1 MVENFETITE
11 ELTEEEMNLL
21 PYVLNGFKTHKQENP
36 IKAPAIVEAM
46 NAKREQYG
54 FKAKFTEAR
63 LRKFVNYI
71 RTNALLPLIATSA
84 GYFVTENPEVILSQ
98 IRSLK
103 DRAKGI
109 MQAADGLRT
118 FIK

>member
-11 ELTEEEMNLL
+11 ELTEEELELL
-21 PYVLNGFKTHKQENP
+21 PFLLNGFKAHTKETP
-36 IKAPAIVEAM
+36 IKAPVIVAAM

-54 FKAKFTEAR
+54 FRAKFTEAR
-63 LRKFVNYI
+63 LRRFVNHI
-71 RTNALLPLIATSA
+71 RTNALLPLIATSS
-84 GYFVTENPEVILSQ
+84 GYYVTSDPEVIRSQ

-109 MQAADGLRT
+109 LQAADGLRT

>member
-11 ELTEEEMNLL
+11 ELTEEEMKLL
-21 PYVLNGFKTHKQENP
+21 PFIIAGFERHAKGNP
-36 IKAPAIVEAM
+36 IKAPKIVESM
-46 NAKREQYG
+46 NANKEKLG
-54 FKAKFTEAR
+54 FKNKFTEAR

-71 RTNALLPLIATSA
+71 RTNALLPLMATSS
-84 GYFVTENPEVILSQ
+84 GYYVTAEKEAILSQ
-98 IRSLK
+98 IRSLN

-109 MQAADGLRT
+109 LNAAEGLRT